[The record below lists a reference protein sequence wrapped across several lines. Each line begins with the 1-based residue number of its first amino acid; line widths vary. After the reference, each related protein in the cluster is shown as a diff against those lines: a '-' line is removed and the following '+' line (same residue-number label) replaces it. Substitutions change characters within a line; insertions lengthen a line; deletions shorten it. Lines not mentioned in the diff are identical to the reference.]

1 MTKKKSKPKAT
12 VGMATPFAFMV
23 AATERASNVWIVDSG
38 ATSHM
43 CCDRAFFDEMKPS
56 TGISITLADGNET
69 LVRGVGSG
77 RLFCQDEEGKPQEII
92 LSEVFYVPDL
102 ESNLISVGRLV
113 AKGAEV
119 IFSGHRGCVIQR
131 NGVVAAVAK
140 KIGGL
145 YQLKTA
151 KECGMVASLH
161 SKNCIHH
168 WHRKLGHRDPD
179 AIHRAAH
186 DGLATGVNIQKCSV
200 FQTCECCVEG
210 KISRLPFPR
219 KEDRQS
225 AKVLDIIHTD
235 ICGPMNTVSPG
246 GSRYFL
252 TMIDD
257 HSRYTVVY
265 FLKKKSEAADVIED
279 YVSMVKNRFGR
290 CPTVIR
296 SDQEANTNRSVW
308 DDSIV
313 SMGSLPSTRLAT
325 HRSKTVSRR
334 GKTVRSSRWLDAC

>member
-1 MTKKKSKPKAT
+1 
-12 VGMATPFAFMV
+12 
-23 AATERASNVWIVDSG
+23 
-38 ATSHM
+38 
-43 CCDRAFFDEMKPS
+43 MK
-56 TGISITLADGNET
+56 
-69 LVRGVGSG
+69 GVGSG
-77 RLFCQDEEGKPQEII
+77 RLFCQDEQGKQQEVI

-119 IFSGHRGCVIQR
+119 IFSNRRGCVIQR
-131 NGVVAAVAK
+131 DGAVAAVAK
-140 KIGGL
+140 KVGGL
-145 YQLKTA
+145 YQLATKQR
-151 KECGMVASLH
+151 GMVASH
-161 SKNCIHH
+161 HNKDCIHH

-179 AIHRAAH
+179 AIHRAVR
-186 DGLATGVNIQKCSV
+186 DDLATGVSIQKCGV

-210 KISRLPFPR
+210 KIARLPFSR
-219 KEDRQS
+219 KDHRQS

-235 ICGPMNTVSPG
+235 ICGPMNTMSPG

-296 SDQEANTNRSVW
+296 SDQGGEYKSKLKEVLFGWA
-308 DDSIV
+308 DS
-313 SMGSLPSTRLAT
+313 
-325 HRSKTVSRR
+325 K
-334 GKTVRSSRWLDAC
+334 